1 MENRTA
7 LVLVVD
13 DEEPLATLAALFLTR
28 AGLKTIK
35 ATSGEQALDL
45 WTPDVDILLTD
56 CAMPDLSGEQL
67 ALRLL
72 DRNPALKILFMSGNT
87 PESLDSSIPL
97 RPGFNFI
104 QKPFVSSELVDFVLN
119 ALRCGELVS
128 A

>member
-1 MENRTA
+1 
-7 LVLVVD
+7 VLVVD

-35 ATSGEQALDL
+35 ANSGGQALDL
-45 WTPDVDILLTD
+45 WTPNVDLLLTD
-56 CAMPDLSGEQL
+56 CAMPGLFGEQL

-72 DRNPALKILFMSGNT
+72 ERNSTLKVLFMSGNT

-97 RPGFNFI
+97 RAGVNFI
-104 QKPFVSSELVDFVLN
+104 QKPFISSDLVDFVLN
-119 ALRCGELVS
+119 ALGRDELVS